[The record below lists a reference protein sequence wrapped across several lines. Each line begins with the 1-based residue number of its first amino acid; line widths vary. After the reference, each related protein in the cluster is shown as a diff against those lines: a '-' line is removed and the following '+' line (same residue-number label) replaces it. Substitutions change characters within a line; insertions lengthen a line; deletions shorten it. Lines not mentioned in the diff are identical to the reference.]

1 MPKPTLSD
9 KLSEIHRRE
18 EETKAKNL
26 AKKLNLPYL
35 NLFGLPIEPDG
46 LFLLTEEKST
56 QANLI
61 IIKKQGKNLE
71 IALVNPEN
79 PATKQVLDD
88 LARQGFNFQDHIFLI
103 SGSSL
108 KDGLEHYKEIT
119 LASAKQTGQIEIS
132 SGLISELQK
141 EIKGIENL
149 KEKINQIP
157 ESKTSEILE
166 VIISGALNL
175 DASDI
180 HLEPKEET
188 TNIKY
193 RLDGLL
199 YEIGS
204 LKNKSFN
211 LILSRIKLLSSM
223 KLNIKNISQ
232 DGRFTIRL
240 SQADIEVRVS
250 LIPGN
255 YGESI
260 VMRLLNP
267 ETIGLNLE
275 DLGFRK
281 DALNLLD
288 KEIKKPNGLIIT
300 TGPTGSGKTTTLYSF
315 IKKVAKSEL
324 KIITLEDPVEYHLP
338 GIVQT
343 QIEEDAGYTFAAG
356 LRSVLRQDPDIILIG
371 EIRDTETCK
380 TALNASLTGH
390 LVFSTLHTNDAA
402 GAIPRFIDL
411 GADPGSLAASL
422 NVIMAQRLIRRLC
435 NKCKEKYEPAK
446 EIVEKIKNAL
456 KGIEH
461 PPIEKADFFRTKG
474 CNECNGLGYKGR
486 VGILELI
493 PVDPDLEKII
503 SKSPSHADI
512 VDFAKKKGYLN
523 MYQDAL
529 LRVLTG
535 VTTIEEVE
543 RVIESE

>member
-1 MPKPTLSD
+1 MQKPTLTD

-18 EETKAKNL
+18 EEAKTKSL
-26 AKKLNLPYL
+26 AQKLSLPYL
-35 NLFGLPIEPDG
+35 NLFGLPLEPDG
-46 LFLLTEEKST
+46 LMLLSEEKSK
-56 QANLI
+56 QSNLL

-71 IALVNPEN
+71 IALVDPEN
-79 PATKQVLDD
+79 PITKQTLAD
-88 LARQGFNFQDHIFLI
+88 LSRQGFLFSSHLFLI
-103 SGSSL
+103 SASSL

-119 LASAKQTGQIEIS
+119 FTSAKRTSQVEIS
-132 SGLISELQK
+132 SGLISDLQK
-141 EIKGIENL
+141 EIKGIESL
-149 KEKINQIP
+149 KEKISQIP
-157 ESKTSEILE
+157 PSKTSEILE

-188 TNIKY
+188 TNLKY

-199 YEIGS
+199 YEIGT
-204 LKNKSFN
+204 LNNKSFS
-211 LILSRIKLLSSM
+211 LILSRIKLLSGM
-223 KLNIKNISQ
+223 KLNIKDIAQ

-240 SQADIEVRVS
+240 SQSDIEVRVS

-267 ETIGLNLE
+267 ETIGLDLE

-281 DALNLLD
+281 DALAFLD

-315 IKKVAKSEL
+315 IKKVAKPEI
-324 KIITLEDPVEYHLP
+324 KIITLEDPVEYHLS

-343 QIEEDAGYTFAAG
+343 QVEEELGYSFASG
-356 LRSVLRQDPDIILIG
+356 LRSILRQDPDIILIG
-371 EIRDTETCK
+371 EIRDSETCK

-411 GADPGSLAASL
+411 GADPGSLADSL
-422 NVIMAQRLIRRLC
+422 NIIMAQRLVRRLC
-435 NKCKEKYEPAK
+435 DNCKEKYALPA
-446 EIVEKIKNAL
+446 EALEKIKTSL
-456 KGIEH
+456 KGAEH
-461 PPIEKADFFRTKG
+461 PPIDKAVFFRPKG
-474 CNECNGLGYKGR
+474 CDKCNGLGYKGR

-493 PVDPDLEKII
+493 PVDQDLEKII

-512 VDFAKKKGYLN
+512 IDFAKKKGYLS

-529 LRVLTG
+529 LRVLAGITSL
-535 VTTIEEVE
+535 EEIE
-543 RVIESE
+543 RVIEAE

>member
-1 MPKPTLSD
+1 MQKPTLTD

-18 EETKAKNL
+18 EEAKTKSL
-26 AKKLNLPYL
+26 AQKLSLPYL
-35 NLFGLPIEPDG
+35 NLFGLPLEPDG
-46 LFLLTEEKST
+46 LMLLSEEKSK
-56 QANLI
+56 QSNLL

-71 IALVNPEN
+71 IALVDPEN
-79 PATKQVLDD
+79 PITKQTLAD
-88 LARQGFNFQDHIFLI
+88 LSRQGFLFSSHLFLI
-103 SGSSL
+103 SASSL

-119 LASAKQTGQIEIS
+119 FTSAKRTSQVEIS
-132 SGLISELQK
+132 SGLISDLQK
-141 EIKGIENL
+141 EIKGIESL
-149 KEKINQIP
+149 KEKISQIP
-157 ESKTSEILE
+157 PSKTSEILE

-188 TNIKY
+188 TNLKY

-199 YEIGS
+199 YEIGT
-204 LKNKSFN
+204 LNNKSFS
-211 LILSRIKLLSSM
+211 LILSRIKLLSGM
-223 KLNIKNISQ
+223 KLNIKDIAQ

-240 SQADIEVRVS
+240 SQSDIEVRVS

-267 ETIGLNLE
+267 ETIGLDLE

-281 DALNLLD
+281 DALAFLD

-315 IKKVAKSEL
+315 IKKVAKPEI
-324 KIITLEDPVEYHLP
+324 KIITLEDPVEYHLS

-343 QIEEDAGYTFAAG
+343 QVEEELGYSFASG
-356 LRSVLRQDPDIILIG
+356 LRSILRQDPDIILIG
-371 EIRDTETCK
+371 EIRDSETCK

-411 GADPGSLAASL
+411 GADPGSLADSL
-422 NVIMAQRLIRRLC
+422 NIIMAQRLVRRLC
-435 NKCKEKYEPAK
+435 DNCKEKYALPA
-446 EIVEKIKNAL
+446 EALEKIKTSL
-456 KGIEH
+456 KGAEH
-461 PPIEKADFFRTKG
+461 PPIDKAVFFRPKG
-474 CNECNGLGYKGR
+474 CDKCNGLGYKGR

-493 PVDPDLEKII
+493 PVDQDLEKII
-503 SKSPSHADI
+503 SESPSHADI
-512 VDFAKKKGYLN
+512 IDFAKKKGYLS

-529 LRVLTG
+529 LRGLAGITSL
-535 VTTIEEVE
+535 EEIE
-543 RVIESE
+543 RVIEAE

>member
-1 MPKPTLSD
+1 MPKPTLTD

-18 EETKAKNL
+18 EEARTKDL
-26 AKKLNLPYL
+26 AQKLSLPYL
-35 NLFGLPIEPDG
+35 NLFGLPLEPDG
-46 LFLLTEEKST
+46 LLLLAEEKAK
-56 QANLI
+56 QGNLV
-61 IIKKQGKNLE
+61 IIKKQGKDLE
-71 IALVNPEN
+71 IALTDPEN
-79 PATKQVLDD
+79 PITRQTLAD
-88 LARQGFNFQDHIFLI
+88 LSRQGFSFDGHVFLI

-108 KDGLEHYKEIT
+108 KDGLKHYEEIT
-119 LASAKQTGQIEIS
+119 FTAAKRPGQVEIS
-132 SGLISELQK
+132 PGLISELQK
-141 EIKGIENL
+141 EIKGIASL
-149 KEKINQIP
+149 KEKIGRIP
-157 ESKTSEILE
+157 SAKTSEILE

-188 TNIKY
+188 TNLKY

-199 YEIGS
+199 YEIGFLNS
-204 LKNKSFN
+204 KSFN
-211 LILSRIKLLSSM
+211 LILSRIKLLSGM
-223 KLNIKNISQ
+223 KLNVKNIAQ

-240 SQADIEVRVS
+240 SKADIEVRVS

-267 ETIGLNLE
+267 ETIGLDLE

-281 DALNLLD
+281 DALGLLD
-288 KEIKKPNGLIIT
+288 KEIRKPNGLIIT

-315 IKKVAKSEL
+315 IKKVAKPEI
-324 KIITLEDPVEYHLP
+324 KIITLEDPVEYHLA

-343 QIEEDAGYTFAAG
+343 QIEEEAGYTFAAG
-356 LRSVLRQDPDIILIG
+356 LRSILRQDPDIILIG

-422 NVIMAQRLIRRLC
+422 NIIMAQRLVRRLC
-435 NKCKEKYEPAK
+435 DKCKEKYTPPA
-446 EIVEKIKNAL
+446 EILEKIKTAL
-456 KGIEH
+456 KGIGH
-461 PPIEKADFFRTKG
+461 PPIEKTNFFRSKG
-474 CNECNGLGYKGR
+474 CDKCNGLGYKGR

-493 PVDPDLEKII
+493 PVDQDLEKII
-503 SKSPSHADI
+503 SKSPSHADV

-529 LRVLTG
+529 LKVLAG
-535 VTTIEEVE
+535 TTTLEEVE
-543 RVIESE
+543 RVIEAE

>member
-1 MPKPTLSD
+1 MSKTTLAD

-18 EETKAKNL
+18 EEVKAKNL
-26 AKKLNLPYL
+26 AQKLGLPYL
-35 NLFGLPIEPDG
+35 NLFGLPLEPAG
-46 LFLLTEEKST
+46 LLLLTEEKAR
-56 QANLI
+56 QGDLI
-61 IIKKQGKNLE
+61 VIKKQGKILE
-71 IALVNPEN
+71 IALTDPEN
-79 PATKQVLDD
+79 PAAKQILAD
-88 LARQGFNFQDHIFLI
+88 LSRQGFSFDSHIFLI
-103 SGSSL
+103 SASSL
-108 KDGLEHYKEIT
+108 KDGLKHYEEIT
-119 LASAKQTGQIEIS
+119 FTTAKHAGQVEIS

-141 EIKGIENL
+141 EIKGIESL
-149 KEKINQIP
+149 KEKISQIP
-157 ESKTSEILE
+157 SAKTSEILE

-188 TNIKY
+188 TNLKY

-199 YEIGS
+199 YEVGF
-204 LKNKSFN
+204 LNNKSFN
-211 LILSRIKLLSSM
+211 LILSRIKLLSGM
-223 KLNIKNISQ
+223 KLNIKDIAQ

-240 SQADIEVRVS
+240 SQTDIEVRVS

-255 YGESI
+255 YGESL

-267 ETIGLNLE
+267 ETIGLDLE

-281 DALNLLD
+281 DALELLD
-288 KEIKKPNGLIIT
+288 KEIRKPNGLIIT

-315 IKKVAKSEL
+315 IKKVAKSEI
-324 KIITLEDPVEYHLP
+324 KIITLEDPIEYHLP

-343 QIEEDAGYTFAAG
+343 QVEEEAGYTFAAG
-356 LRSVLRQDPDIILIG
+356 LRSILRQDPDILLIG
-371 EIRDTETCK
+371 EIRDAETCK

-422 NVIMAQRLIRRLC
+422 NIIMAQRLVRRLC
-435 NKCKEKYEPAK
+435 DECKEKYTPSI
-446 EIVEKIKNAL
+446 EILEKIKTSL

-461 PPIEKADFFRTKG
+461 PPVEKANFSHSKG
-474 CNECNGLGYKGR
+474 CDKCNGLGYKGR

-493 PVDPDLEKII
+493 PVDQDLEKII
-503 SKSPSHADI
+503 SNSPSHAEI
-512 VDFAKKKGYLN
+512 VAFAKKKGYLN

-529 LRVLTG
+529 LKVLTG
-535 VTTIEEVE
+535 ITTLEEVE
-543 RVIESE
+543 RIVEAE

>member
-1 MPKPTLSD
+1 MQKPTLTD

-18 EETKAKNL
+18 EEAKTKSL
-26 AKKLNLPYL
+26 AQKLSLPYL
-35 NLFGLPIEPDG
+35 NLFGLPLEPDG
-46 LFLLTEEKST
+46 LMLLSEEKSK
-56 QANLI
+56 QSNLL

-71 IALVNPEN
+71 IALVDPEN
-79 PATKQVLDD
+79 PITKQTLAD
-88 LARQGFNFQDHIFLI
+88 LSRQGFLFSSHLFLI
-103 SGSSL
+103 SASSL

-119 LASAKQTGQIEIS
+119 FTSAKRTSQVEIS
-132 SGLISELQK
+132 SGLISDLQK
-141 EIKGIENL
+141 EIKGIESL
-149 KEKINQIP
+149 KEKISQIP
-157 ESKTSEILE
+157 PSKTSEILE

-188 TNIKY
+188 TNLKY

-199 YEIGS
+199 YEIGT
-204 LKNKSFN
+204 LNNKSFS
-211 LILSRIKLLSSM
+211 LILSRIKLLSGM
-223 KLNIKNISQ
+223 KLNIKDIAQ

-240 SQADIEVRVS
+240 SQSDIEVRVS

-267 ETIGLNLE
+267 ETIGLDLE

-281 DALNLLD
+281 DALAFLD

-315 IKKVAKSEL
+315 IKKVAKPEI
-324 KIITLEDPVEYHLP
+324 KIITLEDPVEYHLS

-343 QIEEDAGYTFAAG
+343 QVEEELGYSFASG
-356 LRSVLRQDPDIILIG
+356 LRSILRQDPDIILIG
-371 EIRDTETCK
+371 EIRDSETCK

-411 GADPGSLAASL
+411 GADPGSLADSL
-422 NVIMAQRLIRRLC
+422 NIIMAQRLVRRLC
-435 NKCKEKYEPAK
+435 DNCKEKYALPA
-446 EIVEKIKNAL
+446 EALEKIKTSL
-456 KGIEH
+456 KGAEH
-461 PPIEKADFFRTKG
+461 PPIDKAVFFRPKG
-474 CNECNGLGYKGR
+474 CDKCNGLGYKGR

-493 PVDPDLEKII
+493 PVDQDLEKII
-503 SKSPSHADI
+503 SESPSHADI
-512 VDFAKKKGYLN
+512 IDFAKKKGYLS

-529 LRVLTG
+529 LRVLAGITSL
-535 VTTIEEVE
+535 EEIE
-543 RVIESE
+543 RVIEAE